1 MNKTMRTK
9 HKKEQNKNRKAKKK
23 LDVQNEYCRSIYGAL
38 QVNLKIILAKT
49 ITVRENPL
57 QSQINPKF
65 HSWFDFHYA
74 G

>member
-1 MNKTMRTK
+1 MSKTMRTK
-9 HKKEQNKNRKAKKK
+9 HKKSRINTEKLKK

>member
-1 MNKTMRTK
+1 MSKTMRTK
-9 HKKEQNKNRKAKKK
+9 HKKSRIKTEKLKK